1 LTARSSQPSWPPV
14 AARSQAAKA
23 VMLRIIRGEW

>member
-1 LTARSSQPSWPPV
+1 VPPV

-23 VMLRIIRGEW
+23 VMLRIIGGPGRLEGEW